1 MHYKTNRVISVA
13 VPKPI
18 DTLFDYEVPKEMAI
32 PAPGTRLK
40 VPFGN
45 SESIGLCLGRS
56 EQLTHKTLKPILE
69 SIDQQPLISKSEL
82 EIGKWL
88 SNYYHYPIG
97 EALFTIIPS
106 DIRRGKSLA
115 LDDPDHWVIA
125 SDKRP
130 PKKAYKQIVLYD
142 FIQDS
147 QGANYQTILDA
158 GFSSNTLRTLKR
170 NELIKPVEPPVK
182 KELNNSGLKLN
193 DEQQL
198 ALKKFQSGQN
208 SYNCYLLEGI
218 TGSGKTEV
226 YLQAMKSIIDMG
238 KEVLVLVPEI
248 SLTPQTFERFS
259 SRFPQTGLIHSGL
272 TNHNVLQTWIKCKT
286 GALSCLV
293 GTRSAV
299 FAPFQNLGLIIVDE
313 EHDSSYKQQEGLKYS
328 ARDVAVK
335 RANQMNIP
343 VILGTATPSIESINN
358 VERGKYSLLSLNKR
372 ANDSALPVHR
382 IIDISNQQLID
393 GFSPQTISTIQKHLA
408 KNNQAMIFIN
418 KRGFSRTLFCTNCGW
433 HANCVRCEARTTKH
447 VNPDRMICHYCGW
460 QEKVKNEC
468 PECRKEKLIAL
479 GLGTQKLEST
489 LHKLFPDFPVYR
501 IDRDSTRNTNQFAE
515 VMEKI
520 NSGAPCILVGTQML
534 SKGHHF
540 KNLTLVV
547 VMEADTGFNSIDFR
561 GPEKTAQQIIQV
573 SGRAGRDNQQGE
585 IILQTYQS
593 ANPQLTD
600 LVENGYRILAQN
612 ELKIRKKMKFPP
624 FRSMAIIRAE
634 ASIPA
639 LAENLLRNFNLL
651 LADYET
657 LGPAP
662 AIVRKISNRYRYQL
676 MILTDNNLR
685 LNNAFSI
692 IKDYASK
699 NHQRKVKWSIDIDPI
714 EI

>member
-1 MHYKTNRVISVA
+1 
-13 VPKPI
+13 
-18 DTLFDYEVPKEMAI
+18 
-32 PAPGTRLK
+32 
-40 VPFGN
+40 
-45 SESIGLCLGRS
+45 
-56 EQLTHKTLKPILE
+56 
-69 SIDQQPLISKSEL
+69 
-82 EIGKWL
+82 
-88 SNYYHYPIG
+88 
-97 EALFTIIPS
+97 
-106 DIRRGKSLA
+106 
-115 LDDPDHWVIA
+115 
-125 SDKRP
+125 
-130 PKKAYKQIVLYD
+130 
-142 FIQDS
+142 
-147 QGANYQTILDA
+147 
-158 GFSSNTLRTLKR
+158 
-170 NELIKPVEPPVK
+170 
-182 KELNNSGLKLN
+182 
-193 DEQQL
+193 
-198 ALKKFQSGQN
+198 
-208 SYNCYLLEGI
+208 
-218 TGSGKTEV
+218 
-226 YLQAMKSIIDMG
+226 
-238 KEVLVLVPEI
+238 
-248 SLTPQTFERFS
+248 
-259 SRFPQTGLIHSGL
+259 
-272 TNHNVLQTWIKCKT
+272 
-286 GALSCLV
+286 
-293 GTRSAV
+293 
-299 FAPFQNLGLIIVDE
+299 
-313 EHDSSYKQQEGLKYS
+313 
-328 ARDVAVK
+328 
-335 RANQMNIP
+335 
-343 VILGTATPSIESINN
+343 
-358 VERGKYSLLSLNKR
+358 
-372 ANDSALPVHR
+372 
-382 IIDISNQQLID
+382 
-393 GFSPQTISTIQKHLA
+393 
-408 KNNQAMIFIN
+408 
-418 KRGFSRTLFCTNCGW
+418 
-433 HANCVRCEARTTKH
+433 
-447 VNPDRMICHYCGW
+447 MICHYCGW